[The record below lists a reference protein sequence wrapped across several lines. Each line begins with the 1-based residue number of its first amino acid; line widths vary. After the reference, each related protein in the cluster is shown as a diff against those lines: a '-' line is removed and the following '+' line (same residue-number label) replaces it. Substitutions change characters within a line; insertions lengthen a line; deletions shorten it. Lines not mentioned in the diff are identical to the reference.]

1 MPAKRKNYQ
10 TDGLFFTLKGYIMV
24 KNLLAKSGSL
34 LYLPAYFRSARPDA
48 SAGAWGIGPG
58 GQNGPRECLFRRKD
72 MKENTFVHRLLRRA
86 LSLCL
91 SLALTVSLC
100 VPALAAQRTYS
111 GNDYVQRLK
120 DTVRESAVVD
130 VDAGKDPNEVVRAM
144 VVTDVPAAVEQAGN
158 ADYTAAVQSAESKT
172 LRSQESIIRQARRIT
187 GNSVIN
193 QTGYLVSAFSMNM
206 TRSQMK
212 QVAALDG
219 VVSVSE
225 VTSYQARM
233 TTAKDMTSAM
243 ELWKAENGGN
253 TGEGIVVAVIDSGV
267 NYSHPDMQMRQ
278 DAKLKYSQA
287 DMAEK
292 IAALGYGRYYTD
304 KVPFGCSYVGEEE
317 IRNEM
322 VTHGLHVSGIVA
334 ANGDQE
340 NGGVVGVA
348 PDAQIFA
355 MQVFGDTGSAYND
368 DIIRAVEDSVKL
380 GADILNL
387 SLGGTAGFYDDAD
400 YLQKALAYAEK
411 NGVVVCV
418 VAGNDGSS
426 SADGAD
432 GDYNTNDW
440 GVIDTGAVSSPATY
454 PGALSVASVDNAYLR
469 GKSVTISSGED
480 TVYSGVVTDFSKGN
494 HTDWSSLGEVPILEF
509 GYGDLL
515 EDIFPKLSTLPDEP
529 YVALVQRGKDISF
542 EDKINYLMGM
552 AHASAVIVYN
562 NEATDQVPA
571 NVSAESASQYT
582 AMMVSGSTGAK
593 LMELTAA
600 GAKVRFDGLKDVV
613 YPNEATGG
621 KVSTFS
627 SWGSTP
633 TLDIKPEIS
642 APGGNILSVSRG
654 EKYEEMS
661 GTSMA
666 TPYVSGCAALVL
678 ESLQKSLAGGG
689 LVLGDTSL
697 NTFVKNTLMN
707 TADPIYDGS
716 VIFSVRQQGSGM
728 IDPLSAAENRVLA
741 TYNGVASVAL
751 KEVGNTTG
759 FTMTLTNYGTAVA
772 GYTLPASVPV
782 YTDVT
787 GQDGSYAMELLS
799 GASVTFDKTAVTVP
813 AGGTVQVTGTL
824 TIPANAAKNHYVE
837 AFLPFDGDV
846 DLSLPLMGF
855 YGDWYGCQ
863 RIIDLPAW
871 DDGNIMTDYYEN
883 LPVTTV
889 AAGDSYAGFDTE
901 SMTTD
906 PDHIA
911 FSPNGD
917 GDFDAAQPIVGMLR
931 SAAEVTVDV
940 LDENGQVVRQI
951 NHRENVAKYLAMDAN
966 ESRSPISLLSSGTA
980 GDGTWDGTRYD
991 IATGE
996 YVMCD
1001 EGQYTLRIRARM
1013 PGSDR
1018 VETTLLPVK
1027 LDLTAPQVH
1036 ITSAAV
1042 DDGMLYLTYT
1052 AQDYSGILNTAA
1064 VFVNGQEELDFVPG
1078 NDAAYNEETGE
1089 YSVVLPVETYQDGQ
1103 MNEIALTC
1111 MDYAFNGTTDILYTN
1126 ARLDAAVMFSNLN
1139 NDDSLTVLRDISY
1152 SADYDYV
1159 AESYVNITDCVA
1171 QIRGIASSSVRR
1183 LTVNGQ
1189 EASFDERNGFR
1200 LALSVEE
1207 PGLITLHVVAY
1218 DADGSV
1224 VFQADKPA
1232 LFDVQRPSVMS
1243 YVCDKNGE
1251 WDNSMLWTSDHTM
1264 DGYLLATKYAKDD
1277 LVPMMIQVTDE
1288 SLTRITVSW
1297 LTGTVDGETFSDW
1310 LMGANAADVDA
1321 EVHTQ
1326 EISLDSRD
1334 EEGRMFMS
1342 FPFAYK
1348 ESVFVDDETG
1358 EVYDYSAWSQ
1368 VVRVEAYDA
1377 AGHRTLRNALLY
1389 DTVYGEKMYNED
1401 GFNDAR
1407 YSDGTIRGDILDL
1420 DPLWSNELGGLSDS
1434 RFLITDDMLDENGS
1448 LHVKATLDRD
1458 ANVLIF
1464 NGSEYWPEEGSRQ
1477 VEFDIPIHAGLNLTY
1492 VKTLSSMFA
1501 VNDFGTQYKLYLY
1514 YLPDT
1519 EPTAL
1524 RFDDA
1529 RIADGAVI
1537 CTNQE
1542 TFPITGDV
1550 THLFGNI
1557 SLKINGDILIY
1568 PTNDVNVLG
1577 DPITQVFSYGAQLQE
1592 GKNVV
1597 TVELSD
1603 EATGTATTV
1612 TFTVVKDTAAPEAP
1626 VIAQGGDGKVTL
1638 TAAQE
1643 DVTLYYSY
1651 DGTEWVLYTGPFAPT
1666 ATPVY
1671 AKAVDRAGN
1680 ESAVS
1685 QLAVQ
1690 VAASQPVQTG
1700 DAAPVAVYTALLL
1713 TAAAALAAA
1722 PMLRRRRVK

>member
-1 MPAKRKNYQ
+1 
-10 TDGLFFTLKGYIMV
+10 
-24 KNLLAKSGSL
+24 
-34 LYLPAYFRSARPDA
+34 
-48 SAGAWGIGPG
+48 
-58 GQNGPRECLFRRKD
+58 
-72 MKENTFVHRLLRRA
+72 MKENTFVHRLRRRA

-91 SLALTVSLC
+91 ALALTVSLC

-206 TRSQMK
+206 TRAQMK

-278 DAKLKYSQA
+278 DAQLKFTQA

-304 KVPFGCSYVGEEE
+304 KVPFGCSYVGEED

-418 VAGNDGSS
+418 AAGNDGSS

-509 GYGDLL
+509 GCGDLF
-515 EDIFPKLSTLPDEP
+515 EDIFPKLFTLPNEP

-552 AHASAVIVYN
+552 CHASAVIVYN

-593 LMELTAA
+593 LMELAAA
-600 GAKVRFDGLKDVV
+600 GATVSFDGLHDVV

-642 APGGNILSVSRG
+642 APGGNILSVSKG

-678 ESLQKSLAGGG
+678 ESLQKSLADGS

-697 NTFVKNTLMN
+697 DTFVKNTLMN

-728 IDPLSAAENRVLA
+728 IDPLSAAENRVLV
-741 TYNGVASVAL
+741 TYNGLASVAL
-751 KEVGNTTG
+751 KEVGSTAS
-759 FTMTLTNYGTAVA
+759 FTLTLTNYG
-772 GYTLPASVPV
+772 ASAASYSLASSAV

-787 GQDGSYAMELLS
+787 GSDGSYGMELLS
-799 GASVTFDKTAVTVP
+799 GASVTYDKASVTVP
-813 AGGTVQVTGTL
+813 AGGTAQVTGTL
-824 TIPANAAKNHYVE
+824 TIPASAAKNHFVE
-837 AFLPFDGDV
+837 AFVSLEGDV
-846 DLSLPLMGF
+846 DLSVPVMGF
-855 YGDWYGCQ
+855 YGDWYGSE
-863 RIIDLPAW
+863 RIVDLPAW
-871 DDGNIMTDYYEN
+871 DEDNILTNYYEN

-889 AAGDSYAGFDTE
+889 AAGGSYAGYDTE
-901 SMTTD
+901 NLTTD
-906 PDHIA
+906 PQHIA

-917 GDFDAAQPIVGMLR
+917 GDFDTAQPILGLLR
-931 SAAEVTVDV
+931 SSQEITVDV
-940 LDENGQVVRQI
+940 LDGNGQVVRQI
-951 NHRENVAKYLAMDAN
+951 NHRENVAKTLAMDAN
-966 ESRSPISLLSSGTA
+966 ESRSPITLLSGGTQ

-991 IATGE
+991 GATGQ
-996 YVMCD
+996 YVLCG
-1001 EGQYTLRIRARM
+1001 EGQYTLRVRARM

-1027 LDLTAPQVH
+1027 LDVTAPQVH
-1036 ITSAAV
+1036 ITSASV
-1042 DDGMLYLTYT
+1042 DEGKLYLTYT
-1052 AQDYSGILNTAA
+1052 AQDYSGILNAA
-1064 VFVNGQEELDFVPG
+1064 SVVVNGEEELDFIPG
-1078 NDAAYNEETGE
+1078 KDAEYNETTGE
-1089 YSVVLPVETYQDGQ
+1089 YSVVLPVESYQQGQ

-1111 MDYAFNGTTDILYTN
+1111 LDYAFNGTTDILYTD
-1126 ARLDAAVMFSNLN
+1126 ARFDAAVVFANLN

-1152 SADYDYV
+1152 SNEFDYDT
-1159 AESYVNITDCVA
+1159 AQRVNITDCMA
-1171 QIRGIASSSVRR
+1171 QIRGIASASVKS
-1183 LTVNGQ
+1183 LTINGQ
-1189 EASFDERNGFR
+1189 EAVFDARNGFR
-1200 LALSVEE
+1200 LDLPVEK
-1207 PGLITLHVVAY
+1207 PGLLTLQVVAK
-1218 DADGSV
+1218 DAQGNV

-1232 LFDVQRPSVMS
+1232 LFDVAAPAATA
-1243 YVCDKNGE
+1243 YVCDENGE
-1251 WDNSMLWTSDHTM
+1251 WDNSMLWTSDHTV
-1264 DGYLLATKYAKDD
+1264 DGYLLATKYEKDQ
-1277 LVPMMIQVTDE
+1277 LVPLLIQVTDE

-1310 LMGANAADVDA
+1310 LMGADAADVDA

-1492 VKTLSSMFA
+1492 VKTLSNMFA

-1529 RIADGAVI
+1529 RIADGAEI

-1612 TFTVVKDTAAPEAP
+1612 TFTVVRDTAAPEAP

-1638 TAAQE
+1638 TAAEE

-1671 AKAVDRAGN
+1671 AKAVDQAGN

>member
-1 MPAKRKNYQ
+1 
-10 TDGLFFTLKGYIMV
+10 
-24 KNLLAKSGSL
+24 
-34 LYLPAYFRSARPDA
+34 
-48 SAGAWGIGPG
+48 
-58 GQNGPRECLFRRKD
+58 
-72 MKENTFVHRLLRRA
+72 MKENTFVHRLRRRA

-91 SLALTVSLC
+91 ALALTVSLC

-287 DMAEK
+287 DMAQK

-304 KVPFGCSYVGEEE
+304 KVPFGYSYVGEED

-387 SLGGTAGFYDDAD
+387 SLGGTAGFYSDAD

-418 VAGNDGSS
+418 AAGNDGSS

-509 GYGDLL
+509 GCGDLL

-593 LMELTAA
+593 LMELAAA

-678 ESLQKSLAGGG
+678 ESLQKSLADGS

-707 TADPIYDGS
+707 TADPIADGS
-716 VIFSVRQQGSGM
+716 VIYSVRQQGSGM
-728 IDPLSAAENRVLA
+728 ADPLSAAENRVLA

-751 KEVGNTTG
+751 KEVGNTTD

-1027 LDLTAPQVH
+1027 LDVTAPQVH
-1036 ITSAAV
+1036 ITSASV
-1042 DDGMLYLTYT
+1042 DEGKLYLTYT
-1052 AQDYSGILNTAA
+1052 AQDYSGILNAA
-1064 VFVNGQEELDFVPG
+1064 SVFVNGQEELDFIPG
-1078 NDAAYNEETGE
+1078 KDAEYNETTGE
-1089 YSVVLPVETYQDGQ
+1089 YSVVLPVESYQQGQ

-1111 MDYAFNGTTDILYTN
+1111 LDYAFNGSTDILYTD
-1126 ARLDAAVMFSNLN
+1126 ARLDAAVVFANLN

-1264 DGYLLATKYAKDD
+1264 DGYLLATRYEKDQ
-1277 LVPMMIQVTDE
+1277 LVPLLIQVTDE
-1288 SLTRITVSW
+1288 SLTRVTVSW
-1297 LTGTVDGETFSDW
+1297 LEGTMSDQDFSYW
-1310 LMGANAADVDA
+1310 LMGYDVEA

-1326 EISLDSRD
+1326 ELAPDSFD
-1334 EEGRMFMS
+1334 ENGRLTMNV
-1342 FPFAYK
+1342 PFAYK
-1348 ESVFVDDETG
+1348 ESIYVDEETG
-1358 EVYDYSAWSQ
+1358 EVYDNSAWCQ
-1368 VVRVEAYDA
+1368 IVRIQAYDA
-1377 AGHRTLRNALLY
+1377 AGHVTTCNALLY
-1389 DTVYGEKMYNED
+1389 DTVYGRQMYEQS
-1401 GFNDAR
+1401 GFKDTR
-1407 YSDGTIRGDILDL
+1407 YSSENINGLIDSLE
-1420 DPLWSNELGGLSDS
+1420 PLWNKEEGMTDT
-1434 RFLITDDMLDENGS
+1434 RYIITDDMLDENGS
-1448 LHVKATLDRD
+1448 LHVQATLARD
-1458 ANVLIF
+1458 ANLVIY
-1464 NGSEYWPEEGSRQ
+1464 NGVRYLPQEGSRQ
-1477 VEFDIPIHAGLNLTY
+1477 VDFDIAIRKGLNIVYLE
-1492 VKTLSSMFA
+1492 TLSTVFEE
-1501 VNDFGTQYKLYLY
+1501 NDFSNTYKLYLY

-1519 EPTAL
+1519 EPYAV

-1529 RIADGAVI
+1529 RIADGAVVY
-1537 CTNQE
+1537 TNE
-1542 TFPITGDV
+1542 DVFTVSGDV
-1550 THLFGNI
+1550 TSLYGNMG
-1557 SLKINGDILIY
+1557 LKINGNQLLY
-1568 PTNDVNVLG
+1568 PAGDLNVLAEPVTKG
-1577 DPITQVFSYGAQLQE
+1577 FSFGAQLQE
-1592 GKNVV
+1592 GENVV
-1597 TVELSD
+1597 TVEVSD
-1603 EATGTATTV
+1603 EATGASATV

>member
-1 MPAKRKNYQ
+1 
-10 TDGLFFTLKGYIMV
+10 
-24 KNLLAKSGSL
+24 
-34 LYLPAYFRSARPDA
+34 
-48 SAGAWGIGPG
+48 
-58 GQNGPRECLFRRKD
+58 

-287 DMAEK
+287 DMAQK

-304 KVPFGCSYVGEEE
+304 KVPFGCSYVGEED

-418 VAGNDGSS
+418 AAGNDGSS

-454 PGALSVASVDNAYLR
+454 PGALSVASVDNSMLR
-469 GKSVTISSGED
+469 GKSVTITSGED
-480 TVYSGVVTDFSKGN
+480 TVYSGVVTDFSQGN
-494 HTDWSSLGEVPILEF
+494 HTDWTSLGEVPILEF
-509 GYGDLL
+509 GYGDLF
-515 EDIFPKLSTLPDEP
+515 EDIFPKLSTLPEGP

-552 AHASAVIVYN
+552 CHASAVIVYN
-562 NEATDQVPA
+562 NEATDEVPT

-593 LMELTAA
+593 LMELAAA

-678 ESLQKSLAGGG
+678 ESLQKSLADGS
-689 LVLGDTSL
+689 LVLGDTTL

-728 IDPLSAAENRVLA
+728 IDPLSAAENRVLV
-741 TYNGVASVAL
+741 TYNGLASVAL
-751 KEVGNTTG
+751 KEVGSIAS
-759 FTMTLTNYGTAVA
+759 FTLTLTNYGASAASYSLASSAV
-772 GYTLPASVPV
+772 YI
-782 YTDVT
+782 DVT
-787 GQDGSYAMELLS
+787 GSDGSYGMELLS
-799 GASVTFDKTAVTVP
+799 GASVTYDKASVTVP
-813 AGGTVQVTGTL
+813 AGGTAQVTGTL
-824 TIPANAAKNHYVE
+824 TIPASAAKNHFVE
-837 AFLPFDGDV
+837 AFVSLEGDV
-846 DLSLPLMGF
+846 DLSVPVMGF
-855 YGDWYGCQ
+855 YGDWYGSE
-863 RIIDLPAW
+863 RIVDLPAW
-871 DDGNIMTDYYEN
+871 DEDNILTNYYEN

-889 AAGDSYAGFDTE
+889 AAGGSYAGYDTE
-901 SMTTD
+901 NLTTD
-906 PDHIA
+906 PQHIA

-917 GDFDAAQPIVGMLR
+917 GDFDTAQPILGLLR
-931 SAAEVTVDV
+931 SSQEITVDV
-940 LDENGQVVRQI
+940 LDGNGQVVRQI
-951 NHRENVAKYLAMDAN
+951 NHRENVAKTLAMDAN
-966 ESRSPISLLSSGTA
+966 ESRSPIILLSGGTQ
-980 GDGTWDGTRYD
+980 GGGTWDGTRYD
-991 IATGE
+991 GATGQ
-996 YVMCD
+996 YVLCG
-1001 EGQYTLRIRARM
+1001 EGQYTLRVRARM

-1027 LDLTAPQVH
+1027 LDVTAPQVH
-1036 ITSAAV
+1036 ITSASV
-1042 DDGMLYLTYT
+1042 DEGKLYLTYT
-1052 AQDYSGILNTAA
+1052 AQDYSGILNAA
-1064 VFVNGQEELDFVPG
+1064 SVVVNGEEELDFIPG
-1078 NDAAYNEETGE
+1078 KDAEYNETTGE

-1200 LALSVEE
+1200 LALSVEK
-1207 PGLITLHVVAY
+1207 PGLLTLQVVAK
-1218 DADGSV
+1218 DAQGNV

-1310 LMGANAADVDA
+1310 LMGADATDVDA

>member
-1 MPAKRKNYQ
+1 MPAIRKNYQ
-10 TDGLFFTLKGYIMV
+10 TDGLFFTLKGYIMM

-34 LYLPAYFRSARPDA
+34 LYLPAYFRSTRPDA
-48 SAGAWGIGPG
+48 SAGAGGISPG

-72 MKENTFVHRLLRRA
+72 MKENTFVHRLRRRA

-91 SLALTVSLC
+91 ALALTVSLC

-144 VVTDVPAAVEQAGN
+144 VVTDVPAAVEQAGTVT
-158 ADYTAAVQSAESKT
+158 YTAAVQSAEART
-172 LRSQESIIRQARRIT
+172 LRSQESVIRQVRRIT
-187 GNSVIN
+187 GSSVIN
-193 QTGYLVSAFSMNM
+193 QSGYLVSAFSMDM
-206 TRSQMK
+206 TRAQMK

-225 VTSYQARM
+225 VTTYKARM
-233 TTAKDMTSAM
+233 TSAKEMTSAM
-243 ELWKAENGGN
+243 ELWKAENGGS
-253 TGEGIVVAVIDSGV
+253 TGEGIVVAVIDSGI
-267 NYSHPDMQMRQ
+267 NYTHPDMQMRQ
-278 DAKLKYSQA
+278 DARLKYTKA
-287 DMAEK
+287 DMEAK
-292 IAALGYGRYYTD
+292 IAALGYGKYYTD
-304 KVPFGCSYVGEEE
+304 KVPFGFSYVGEDD
-317 IRNEM
+317 INNRQ

-334 ANGDQE
+334 ANGDEE
-340 NGGVVGVA
+340 NGGVAGVA
-348 PDAQIFA
+348 PDAQLFA
-355 MQVFGDTGSAYND
+355 MQVFGSTGSGFND

-387 SLGGTAGFYDDAD
+387 SLGGTAGFYSDAD
-400 YLQKALAYAEK
+400 YLQKALAYAEE
-411 NGVVVCV
+411 NGAVVCV
-418 VAGNDGSS
+418 AAGNDGT
-426 SADGAD
+426 SASDTGV
-432 GDYNTNDW
+432 NTNDW
-440 GVIDTGAVSSPATY
+440 GVIDTGAVSNPATY
-454 PGALSVASVDNAYLR
+454 PGALSVASVDNSMLR
-469 GKSVTISSGED
+469 GKSVTITSGED
-480 TVYSGVVTDFSKGN
+480 TVYSGVVMDFSQGN
-494 HTDWSSLGEVPILEF
+494 HTDWTSLGEVPILEF
-509 GYGDLL
+509 GYGDLF
-515 EDIFPKLSTLPDEP
+515 EDIFPKLSTLPEGP

-552 AHASAVIVYN
+552 CHASAVIVYN
-562 NEATDQVPA
+562 NEATDEVPT

-582 AMMVSGSTGAK
+582 AMMVSGNTGAR
-593 LMELTAA
+593 LMELVQA
-600 GAKVRFDGLKDVV
+600 GATVSFDGLHDVV

-621 KVSTFS
+621 CVSTFS

-642 APGGNILSVSRG
+642 APGGNIYSVSKDQ
-654 EKYEEMS
+654 KYEEMS

-678 ESLQKSLAGGG
+678 ESLQKSLADGS
-689 LVLGDTSL
+689 LVLGDTTL

-707 TADPIYDGS
+707 TADPIADGS
-716 VIFSVRQQGSGM
+716 VIYSVRQQGSGM
-728 IDPLSAAENRVLA
+728 VDPLSAAENRVLA

-759 FTMTLTNYGTAVA
+759 FTVTLTNYGTAVA
-772 GYTLPASVPV
+772 GYALPASVPV

-871 DDGNIMTDYYEN
+871 DDGNIMTNYYEN

-951 NHRENVAKYLAMDAN
+951 NHRENVAKTLAMDAN
-966 ESRSPISLLSSGTA
+966 ESRSPITLLSGGTQ

-991 IATGE
+991 GATGQ
-996 YVMCD
+996 YVLCG
-1001 EGQYTLRIRARM
+1001 EGQYTLRVRARM

-1027 LDLTAPQVH
+1027 LDVTAPQVH
-1036 ITSAAV
+1036 ITSASV
-1042 DDGMLYLTYT
+1042 DEGKLYLTYT
-1052 AQDYSGILNTAA
+1052 AQDYSGILNAA
-1064 VFVNGQEELDFVPG
+1064 SVVVNGEEELDFIPG
-1078 NDAAYNEETGE
+1078 KDAEYNETTGE
-1089 YSVVLPVETYQDGQ
+1089 YSVVLPVESYQQGQ

-1111 MDYAFNGTTDILYTN
+1111 LDYAFNGTTDILYTD
-1126 ARLDAAVMFSNLN
+1126 ARSDAAVVFANLN

-1152 SADYDYV
+1152 SNGFDYDT
-1159 AESYVNITDCVA
+1159 AQRVNITDCVA

-1243 YVCDKNGE
+1243 YVCDENGE

-1310 LMGANAADVDA
+1310 LMGADAADVDA

-1334 EEGRMFMS
+1334 EEGRVFMS

-1358 EVYDYSAWSQ
+1358 EIYDYSAWSQ

-1420 DPLWSNELGGLSDS
+1420 DPLWSNESGGLSDS

-1492 VKTLSSMFA
+1492 VKTLSSMFV

-1577 DPITQVFSYGAQLQE
+1577 DPITQVFSFGAQLQE
-1592 GKNVV
+1592 GENVV
-1597 TVELSD
+1597 TVEVSD
-1603 EATGTATTV
+1603 EATGASATV

-1638 TAAQE
+1638 TAAEE

-1671 AKAVDRAGN
+1671 AKAADRAGN
-1680 ESAVS
+1680 ESVVS

-1690 VAASQPVQTG
+1690 VADSQPVRTG

-1713 TAAAALAAA
+1713 TAAAALAAVPA
-1722 PMLRRRRVK
+1722 LRRRRVK

>member
-1 MPAKRKNYQ
+1 
-10 TDGLFFTLKGYIMV
+10 
-24 KNLLAKSGSL
+24 
-34 LYLPAYFRSARPDA
+34 
-48 SAGAWGIGPG
+48 
-58 GQNGPRECLFRRKD
+58 
-72 MKENTFVHRLLRRA
+72 MKENTFVHRLRRRA

-91 SLALTVSLC
+91 ALALTVSLC

-287 DMAEK
+287 DMAQK

-304 KVPFGCSYVGEEE
+304 KVPFGCSYVGEED

-418 VAGNDGSS
+418 AAGNDGSS

-728 IDPLSAAENRVLA
+728 IDPLSAAENRVLV
-741 TYNGVASVAL
+741 TYNGLASVAL
-751 KEVGNTTG
+751 KEVGSTAS
-759 FTMTLTNYGTAVA
+759 FTLTLTNYG
-772 GYTLPASVPV
+772 ASAASYSLASSAV

-787 GQDGSYAMELLS
+787 GSDGSYGMELLS
-799 GASVTFDKTAVTVP
+799 GASVTYDKASVTVP
-813 AGGTVQVTGTL
+813 AGGTAQVTGTL
-824 TIPANAAKNHYVE
+824 TIPASAAKNHFVE
-837 AFLPFDGDV
+837 AFVSLEGDV
-846 DLSLPLMGF
+846 DLSVPVMGF
-855 YGDWYGCQ
+855 YGDWYGSE
-863 RIIDLPAW
+863 RIVDLPAW
-871 DDGNIMTDYYEN
+871 DEDNILTNYYEN

-889 AAGDSYAGFDTE
+889 AAGGSYAGYDTE

-1027 LDLTAPQVH
+1027 LDVTAPQVH
-1036 ITSAAV
+1036 ITSASV
-1042 DDGMLYLTYT
+1042 DEGKLYLTYT
-1052 AQDYSGILNTAA
+1052 AQDYSGILNAA
-1064 VFVNGQEELDFVPG
+1064 SVFVNGQEELDFIPG
-1078 NDAAYNEETGE
+1078 KDAEYNETTGE
-1089 YSVVLPVETYQDGQ
+1089 YSVVLPVESYQQGQ

-1111 MDYAFNGTTDILYTN
+1111 LDYAFNGSTDILYTD
-1126 ARLDAAVMFSNLN
+1126 ARFDAAVVFANLN

-1310 LMGANAADVDA
+1310 LMGADATDVNA

-1477 VEFDIPIHAGLNLTY
+1477 VDFDIAIRKGLNIVYLE
-1492 VKTLSSMFA
+1492 TLSTAFEE
-1501 VNDFGTQYKLYLY
+1501 NDFSNTYKLYLY

-1519 EPTAL
+1519 EPYAV

-1529 RIADGAVI
+1529 RIADGAVVY
-1537 CTNQE
+1537 TNE
-1542 TFPITGDV
+1542 DVFTVSGDV
-1550 THLFGNI
+1550 TSLYGNMG
-1557 SLKINGDILIY
+1557 LKINGNQLLY
-1568 PTNDVNVLG
+1568 PAGDLNVLAEPVTKG
-1577 DPITQVFSYGAQLQE
+1577 FSFGAQLQE
-1592 GKNVV
+1592 GENVV
-1597 TVELSD
+1597 TVEVSD
-1603 EATGTATTV
+1603 EATGASATV

-1638 TAAQE
+1638 TAAEE

>member
-1 MPAKRKNYQ
+1 
-10 TDGLFFTLKGYIMV
+10 
-24 KNLLAKSGSL
+24 
-34 LYLPAYFRSARPDA
+34 
-48 SAGAWGIGPG
+48 
-58 GQNGPRECLFRRKD
+58 
-72 MKENTFVHRLLRRA
+72 MKENTFVHRLRRRA

-91 SLALTVSLC
+91 ALALTVSLC

-287 DMAEK
+287 DMAQK

-304 KVPFGCSYVGEEE
+304 KVPFGYSYVGEED

-387 SLGGTAGFYDDAD
+387 SLGGTAGFYSDAD

-418 VAGNDGSS
+418 AAGNDGSS

-509 GYGDLL
+509 GCGDLL

-593 LMELTAA
+593 LMELAAA

-678 ESLQKSLAGGG
+678 ESLQKSLADGS

-707 TADPIYDGS
+707 TADPIADGS
-716 VIFSVRQQGSGM
+716 VIYSVRQQGSGM
-728 IDPLSAAENRVLA
+728 ADPLSAAENRVLA

-751 KEVGNTTG
+751 KEVGNTTD

-1027 LDLTAPQVH
+1027 LDVTAPQVH
-1036 ITSAAV
+1036 ITSASV
-1042 DDGMLYLTYT
+1042 DEGKLYLTYT
-1052 AQDYSGILNTAA
+1052 AQDYSGILNAA
-1064 VFVNGQEELDFVPG
+1064 SVFVNGQEELDFIPG
-1078 NDAAYNEETGE
+1078 KDAEYNETTGE
-1089 YSVVLPVETYQDGQ
+1089 YSVVLPVESYQQGQ

-1111 MDYAFNGTTDILYTN
+1111 LDYAFNGSTDILYTD
-1126 ARLDAAVMFSNLN
+1126 ARLDAAVVFANLN

-1264 DGYLLATKYAKDD
+1264 DGYLLATRYEKDQ
-1277 LVPMMIQVTDE
+1277 LVPLLIQVTDE
-1288 SLTRITVSW
+1288 SLTRVTVSW
-1297 LTGTVDGETFSDW
+1297 LEGTMSDQDFSYW
-1310 LMGANAADVDA
+1310 LMGYDVEA

-1326 EISLDSRD
+1326 ELAPDSFD
-1334 EEGRMFMS
+1334 ENGRLTMNV
-1342 FPFAYK
+1342 PFAYK
-1348 ESVFVDDETG
+1348 ESIYVDEETG
-1358 EVYDYSAWSQ
+1358 EVYDNSAWCQ
-1368 VVRVEAYDA
+1368 IVRIQAYDA
-1377 AGHRTLRNALLY
+1377 AGHVTTCNALLY
-1389 DTVYGEKMYNED
+1389 DTVYGRQMYEQS
-1401 GFNDAR
+1401 GFKDAR
-1407 YSDGTIRGDILDL
+1407 YSSENINGLIDSLE
-1420 DPLWSNELGGLSDS
+1420 PLWNKEEGMTDT
-1434 RFLITDDMLDENGS
+1434 RYIITDDMLDENGS
-1448 LHVKATLDRD
+1448 LHVQATLARD
-1458 ANVLIF
+1458 ANLVIY
-1464 NGSEYWPEEGSRQ
+1464 NGVRYLPQEGSRQ
-1477 VEFDIPIHAGLNLTY
+1477 VDFDIAIRKGLNIVYLE
-1492 VKTLSSMFA
+1492 TLSTVFEE
-1501 VNDFGTQYKLYLY
+1501 NDFSNTYKLYLY

-1519 EPTAL
+1519 EPYAV

-1529 RIADGAVI
+1529 RIADGAVVY
-1537 CTNQE
+1537 TNE
-1542 TFPITGDV
+1542 DVFTVSGDV
-1550 THLFGNI
+1550 TSLYGNMG
-1557 SLKINGDILIY
+1557 LKINGNQLLY
-1568 PTNDVNVLG
+1568 PAGDLNVLAEPVTKG
-1577 DPITQVFSYGAQLQE
+1577 FSFGAQLQE
-1592 GKNVV
+1592 GENVV
-1597 TVELSD
+1597 TVEVSD
-1603 EATGTATTV
+1603 EATGASATV

>member
-1 MPAKRKNYQ
+1 M
-10 TDGLFFTLKGYIMV
+10 
-24 KNLLAKSGSL
+24 
-34 LYLPAYFRSARPDA
+34 
-48 SAGAWGIGPG
+48 
-58 GQNGPRECLFRRKD
+58 
-72 MKENTFVHRLLRRA
+72 
-86 LSLCL
+86 
-91 SLALTVSLC
+91 
-100 VPALAAQRTYS
+100 
-111 GNDYVQRLK
+111 
-120 DTVRESAVVD
+120 
-130 VDAGKDPNEVVRAM
+130 
-144 VVTDVPAAVEQAGN
+144 
-158 ADYTAAVQSAESKT
+158 
-172 LRSQESIIRQARRIT
+172 
-187 GNSVIN
+187 
-193 QTGYLVSAFSMNM
+193 
-206 TRSQMK
+206 
-212 QVAALDG
+212 
-219 VVSVSE
+219 
-225 VTSYQARM
+225 
-233 TTAKDMTSAM
+233 
-243 ELWKAENGGN
+243 
-253 TGEGIVVAVIDSGV
+253 
-267 NYSHPDMQMRQ
+267 
-278 DAKLKYSQA
+278 
-287 DMAEK
+287 
-292 IAALGYGRYYTD
+292 
-304 KVPFGCSYVGEEE
+304 
-317 IRNEM
+317 
-322 VTHGLHVSGIVA
+322 
-334 ANGDQE
+334 
-340 NGGVVGVA
+340 
-348 PDAQIFA
+348 
-355 MQVFGDTGSAYND
+355 
-368 DIIRAVEDSVKL
+368 
-380 GADILNL
+380 
-387 SLGGTAGFYDDAD
+387 
-400 YLQKALAYAEK
+400 
-411 NGVVVCV
+411 
-418 VAGNDGSS
+418 
-426 SADGAD
+426 
-432 GDYNTNDW
+432 
-440 GVIDTGAVSSPATY
+440 
-454 PGALSVASVDNAYLR
+454 
-469 GKSVTISSGED
+469 
-480 TVYSGVVTDFSKGN
+480 
-494 HTDWSSLGEVPILEF
+494 
-509 GYGDLL
+509 
-515 EDIFPKLSTLPDEP
+515 
-529 YVALVQRGKDISF
+529 ALVQRGKDISF

-552 AHASAVIVYN
+552 CHASAVIVYN
-562 NEATDQVPA
+562 NEATDEVPT

-582 AMMVSGSTGAK
+582 AMMVSGNTGAR
-593 LMELTAA
+593 LMELVQA
-600 GAKVRFDGLKDVV
+600 GATVSFDGLHDVV

-642 APGGNILSVSRG
+642 APGGNILSVSKG

-678 ESLQKSLAGGG
+678 ESLQKSLADGS

-707 TADPIYDGS
+707 TADPIADGS

-728 IDPLSAAENRVLA
+728 IDPLSAAENRVLV
-741 TYNGVASVAL
+741 TYNGLAYVAL
-751 KEVGNTTG
+751 KEVGSTAS
-759 FTMTLTNYGTAVA
+759 FTLTLTNYG
-772 GYTLPASVPV
+772 ASAASYSLASSAV

-787 GQDGSYAMELLS
+787 GSDGSYGMELLS
-799 GASVTFDKTAVTVP
+799 GASVTYDKASVTVP
-813 AGGTVQVTGTL
+813 AGGTAQVTGTL
-824 TIPANAAKNHYVE
+824 TIPASAAKNHFVE
-837 AFLPFDGDV
+837 AFVSLEGDV
-846 DLSLPLMGF
+846 DLSVPVMGF
-855 YGDWYGCQ
+855 YGDWYGSE
-863 RIIDLPAW
+863 RIVDLPAW
-871 DDGNIMTDYYEN
+871 DEDNILTNYYEN

-889 AAGDSYAGFDTE
+889 AAGGSYAGYDTE
-901 SMTTD
+901 NLTTD
-906 PDHIA
+906 PQHIA

-917 GDFDAAQPIVGMLR
+917 GDFDTAQPILGLLR
-931 SAAEVTVDV
+931 SSQEITVDV
-940 LDENGQVVRQI
+940 LDGNGQVVRQI
-951 NHRENVAKYLAMDAN
+951 NHRENVAKTLAMDAN
-966 ESRSPISLLSSGTA
+966 ESRSPITLLSGGTQ

-991 IATGE
+991 GATGQ
-996 YVMCD
+996 YVLCG
-1001 EGQYTLRIRARM
+1001 EGQYTLRVRARM

-1027 LDLTAPQVH
+1027 LDVTAPQVH
-1036 ITSAAV
+1036 ITSASV
-1042 DDGMLYLTYT
+1042 DEGKLYLTYT
-1052 AQDYSGILNTAA
+1052 AQDYSGILNAA
-1064 VFVNGQEELDFVPG
+1064 SVFVNGQEELDFIPG
-1078 NDAAYNEETGE
+1078 KDAEYNETTGE
-1089 YSVVLPVETYQDGQ
+1089 YSVVLPVESYQQGQ

-1111 MDYAFNGTTDILYTN
+1111 LDYAFNGSTDILYTD
-1126 ARLDAAVMFSNLN
+1126 ARFDAAVVFANLN

-1152 SADYDYV
+1152 SNEFDYDT
-1159 AESYVNITDCVA
+1159 AQRVNITDCMA
-1171 QIRGIASSSVRR
+1171 QIRGIASASVKS
-1183 LTVNGQ
+1183 LTINGQ
-1189 EASFDERNGFR
+1189 EAVFDVRNGFR
-1200 LALSVEE
+1200 LDLPVEK
-1207 PGLITLHVVAY
+1207 PGLLTLQVVAK
-1218 DADGSV
+1218 DAQGNV

-1232 LFDVQRPSVMS
+1232 LFDVAAPAATA
-1243 YVCDKNGE
+1243 YVCDENGE
-1251 WDNSMLWTSDHTM
+1251 WDNSMLWTSDHTV
-1264 DGYLLATKYAKDD
+1264 DGYLLATRYEKDQ
-1277 LVPMMIQVTDE
+1277 LVPLLIQVTDE
-1288 SLTRITVSW
+1288 SLTRVTVSW
-1297 LTGTVDGETFSDW
+1297 LEGTMSDQDFSYW
-1310 LMGANAADVDA
+1310 LMGYDVEA

-1326 EISLDSRD
+1326 ELAPDSFD
-1334 EEGRMFMS
+1334 ENGRLTMNV
-1342 FPFAYK
+1342 PFAYK
-1348 ESVFVDDETG
+1348 ESIYVDEETG
-1358 EVYDYSAWSQ
+1358 EVYDNSAWCQ
-1368 VVRVEAYDA
+1368 IVRIQAYDA
-1377 AGHRTLRNALLY
+1377 AGHVTTCNALLY
-1389 DTVYGEKMYNED
+1389 DTVYGRQMYEQS
-1401 GFNDAR
+1401 GFKDAR
-1407 YSDGTIRGDILDL
+1407 YSSENINGLIDSL

>member
-1 MPAKRKNYQ
+1 
-10 TDGLFFTLKGYIMV
+10 
-24 KNLLAKSGSL
+24 
-34 LYLPAYFRSARPDA
+34 
-48 SAGAWGIGPG
+48 
-58 GQNGPRECLFRRKD
+58 

-278 DAKLKYSQA
+278 DAKLKYTKA
-287 DMAEK
+287 DMEAK
-292 IAALGYGRYYTD
+292 IAALGYGKYYTD
-304 KVPFGCSYVGEEE
+304 KVPFGCSYVGEED

-418 VAGNDGSS
+418 AAGNDGSS

-509 GYGDLL
+509 GYGDLF
-515 EDIFPKLSTLPDEP
+515 EDIFPKLSTLPEGP

-593 LMELTAA
+593 LMELVQA
-600 GAKVRFDGLKDVV
+600 GATVSFDGLHDVV

-642 APGGNILSVSRG
+642 APGGNILSVSKG

-678 ESLQKSLAGGG
+678 ESLQKSLADGS

-707 TADPIYDGS
+707 TADPIADGS
-716 VIFSVRQQGSGM
+716 VIYSVRQQGSGM
-728 IDPLSAAENRVLA
+728 ADPLSAAENRVLA

-1036 ITSAAV
+1036 ITSASV
-1042 DDGMLYLTYT
+1042 DEGKLYLTYT
-1052 AQDYSGILNTAA
+1052 AQDYSGILNAA
-1064 VFVNGQEELDFVPG
+1064 SVFVNGQEELDFIPG
-1078 NDAAYNEETGE
+1078 KDAEYNETTGE

-1111 MDYAFNGTTDILYTN
+1111 MDYAFNGSTDILYTD
-1126 ARLDAAVMFSNLN
+1126 ARFDAAVVFANLN

-1152 SADYDYV
+1152 SNEFDYDT
-1159 AESYVNITDCVA
+1159 AQRVNITDCMA
-1171 QIRGIASSSVRR
+1171 QIRGIASASVKS
-1183 LTVNGQ
+1183 LTINGQ
-1189 EASFDERNGFR
+1189 EAVFDVRNGFR
-1200 LALSVEE
+1200 LDLPVEK
-1207 PGLITLHVVAY
+1207 PGLLTLQVVAK
-1218 DADGSV
+1218 DAQGNV

-1232 LFDVQRPSVMS
+1232 LFDVAAPAATA
-1243 YVCDKNGE
+1243 YVCDENGE

-1310 LMGANAADVDA
+1310 LMGADATDVDA

-1713 TAAAALAAA
+1713 TAAVALAAA

>member
-48 SAGAWGIGPG
+48 SAGAWGISPG
-58 GQNGPRECLFRRKD
+58 RQNGPRECLFRRKD
-72 MKENTFVHRLLRRA
+72 MKENIFVHRLLRRA

-287 DMAEK
+287 DMAQK

-304 KVPFGCSYVGEEE
+304 KVPFGCSYVGEED

-418 VAGNDGSS
+418 AAGNDGSS

-728 IDPLSAAENRVLA
+728 IDPLSAAENRVLV
-741 TYNGVASVAL
+741 TYNGLASVAL
-751 KEVGNTTG
+751 KEVGSTAS
-759 FTMTLTNYGTAVA
+759 FTLTLTNYG
-772 GYTLPASVPV
+772 ASAASYSLASSAV

-787 GQDGSYAMELLS
+787 GSDGSYGMELLS
-799 GASVTFDKTAVTVP
+799 GASVTYDKASVTVP
-813 AGGTVQVTGTL
+813 AGGTAQVTGTL
-824 TIPANAAKNHYVE
+824 TIPASAAKNHFVE
-837 AFLPFDGDV
+837 AFVSLEGDV
-846 DLSLPLMGF
+846 DLSVPVMGF
-855 YGDWYGCQ
+855 YGDWYGSE
-863 RIIDLPAW
+863 RIVDLPAW
-871 DDGNIMTDYYEN
+871 DEDNILTNYYEN

-1310 LMGANAADVDA
+1310 LMGADATDVDA

-1458 ANVLIF
+1458 ANMLIF

>member
-1 MPAKRKNYQ
+1 
-10 TDGLFFTLKGYIMV
+10 
-24 KNLLAKSGSL
+24 
-34 LYLPAYFRSARPDA
+34 
-48 SAGAWGIGPG
+48 
-58 GQNGPRECLFRRKD
+58 

-193 QTGYLVSAFSMNM
+193 RTGYLVSAFSMNM

-253 TGEGIVVAVIDSGV
+253 TGEGIVVAVIDSGI
-267 NYSHPDMQMRQ
+267 NYTHPDMQMRQ
-278 DAKLKYSQA
+278 DARLKYTKA
-287 DMAEK
+287 DMEAK
-292 IAALGYGRYYTD
+292 IAALGYGKYYTD
-304 KVPFGCSYVGEEE
+304 KVPFGFSYVDEDD
-317 IRNEM
+317 INNRQ

-340 NGGVVGVA
+340 NGGVAGVA
-348 PDAQIFA
+348 PDAQLFA
-355 MQVFGDTGSAYND
+355 MQVFGSTGSGFND

-387 SLGGTAGFYDDAD
+387 SLGGTAGFYSDAD
-400 YLQKALAYAEK
+400 YLQKALAYAEE
-411 NGVVVCV
+411 NGAVVCV
-418 VAGNDGSS
+418 AAGNDGT
-426 SADGAD
+426 SASDTGV
-432 GDYNTNDW
+432 NTNDW
-440 GVIDTGAVSSPATY
+440 GVIDTGAVSNPATY
-454 PGALSVASVDNAYLR
+454 PGALSVASVDNSMLR
-469 GKSVTISSGED
+469 GKSVTITSGED
-480 TVYSGVVTDFSKGN
+480 TVYSGVVMDFSQGN
-494 HTDWSSLGEVPILEF
+494 HTDWTSLGEVPILEF

-593 LMELTAA
+593 LMELAAA

-728 IDPLSAAENRVLA
+728 IDPLSAAENRVLV
-741 TYNGVASVAL
+741 TYNGLASVAL
-751 KEVGNTTG
+751 KEVGSTAS
-759 FTMTLTNYGTAVA
+759 FTLTLTNYG
-772 GYTLPASVPV
+772 ASAASYSLASSAV

-787 GQDGSYAMELLS
+787 GSDGSYGMELLS
-799 GASVTFDKTAVTVP
+799 GASVTYDKASVTVP
-813 AGGTVQVTGTL
+813 AGGTAQVTGTL
-824 TIPANAAKNHYVE
+824 TIPASAAKNHFVE
-837 AFLPFDGDV
+837 AFVSLEGDV
-846 DLSLPLMGF
+846 DLSVPVMGF
-855 YGDWYGCQ
+855 YGDWYGSE
-863 RIIDLPAW
+863 RIVDLPAW
-871 DDGNIMTDYYEN
+871 DEDNILTNYYEN

-889 AAGDSYAGFDTE
+889 AAGGSYAGYDTE
-901 SMTTD
+901 NLTTN
-906 PDHIA
+906 PQHIA

-917 GDFDAAQPIVGMLR
+917 GDFDTAQPILGLLR
-931 SAAEVTVDV
+931 SSQEITVDV
-940 LDENGQVVRQI
+940 LDGNGQVVRQI
-951 NHRENVAKYLAMDAN
+951 NHRENVAKTLAMDAN
-966 ESRSPISLLSSGTA
+966 ESRSPITLLSGGTA

-1288 SLTRITVSW
+1288 SLTRVTVSW
-1297 LTGTVDGETFSDW
+1297 LEGTMSDQDFSYW
-1310 LMGANAADVDA
+1310 LMGYDVEA

-1326 EISLDSRD
+1326 ELAPDSFD
-1334 EEGRMFMS
+1334 ENGRLTMNV
-1342 FPFAYK
+1342 PFAYK
-1348 ESVFVDDETG
+1348 ESIYVDEETG
-1358 EVYDYSAWSQ
+1358 EVYDNSAWCQ
-1368 VVRVEAYDA
+1368 IVRIQAYDA
-1377 AGHRTLRNALLY
+1377 AGHVTTCNALLY
-1389 DTVYGEKMYNED
+1389 DTVYGRQMYEQS
-1401 GFNDAR
+1401 GFKDAR
-1407 YSDGTIRGDILDL
+1407 YSSENINGLIDSLE
-1420 DPLWSNELGGLSDS
+1420 PLWNKEEGMTDT
-1434 RFLITDDMLDENGS
+1434 RYIITDDMLDENGS
-1448 LHVKATLDRD
+1448 LHVQATLARD
-1458 ANVLIF
+1458 ANLVIY
-1464 NGSEYWPEEGSRQ
+1464 NGVRYLPQEGSRQ
-1477 VEFDIPIHAGLNLTY
+1477 VDFDIAIRKGLNIVYLE
-1492 VKTLSSMFA
+1492 TLSTVFEE
-1501 VNDFGTQYKLYLY
+1501 NDFSNTYKLYLY

-1519 EPTAL
+1519 EPYAV

-1529 RIADGAVI
+1529 RIADGAVVY
-1537 CTNQE
+1537 TNE
-1542 TFPITGDV
+1542 DVFTVSGDV
-1550 THLFGNI
+1550 TSLYGNMG
-1557 SLKINGDILIY
+1557 LKINGNQLLY
-1568 PTNDVNVLG
+1568 PAGDLNVLAEPVTKG
-1577 DPITQVFSYGAQLQE
+1577 FSFGAQLQE
-1592 GKNVV
+1592 GENVV
-1597 TVELSD
+1597 TVEVSD
-1603 EATGTATTV
+1603 EATGASATV